1 VNSPL
6 SGRRAWVLR
15 YWLSTLCITFA
26 AVASFAADS
35 TATGEYSFDT
45 TGLSAKPFDASAS
58 IEFYPFFI
66 FYNKTSPLYPL
77 KFKANNRSISDI
89 YNLKTQVYLQYQRKP
104 FLGFVSGALYGAY
117 LRQDDSL
124 SYDGKLLE
132 GYLKYTPDASLSFL
146 LGKRLFQWGKGYS
159 FNPVSFAG
167 RMKDLN
173 DIDAALEGYWNISFE
188 YVKSL
193 DLPIS
198 SVALS
203 AAILP
208 VYDLINKDYLP
219 DKSVAGLAQLSALA
233 GNTDIDIYF
242 FADNRRDVKTG
253 LDFSRNLGPDWEIHG
268 EWAFIKNSS
277 FTVFSDESTMV
288 TKSRQANNLVAGT
301 RYLAPFNTTFILEY
315 LHVGSGYTKKDMNEY
330 WKTVNYANTSSDPQR
345 IQSVL
350 QVNSKYFN
358 SQFIT
363 TDYLFFKAS
372 HPDPFNFV
380 YFTPS
385 IYTMVNIV
393 DRSIMAAFE
402 MTYSRSKHLL
412 LTGRYITFIGNINSE
427 YGSKLAQDRI
437 ELRAKWSF

>member
-6 SGRRAWVLR
+6 ASYCSRVLR
-15 YWLSTLCITFA
+15 YWFLTFCVIITIA
-26 AVASFAADS
+26 ASLAADS
-35 TATGEYSFDT
+35 TTTSDYSFDT
-45 TGLSAKPFDASAS
+45 TGLSAKPFDESAS
-58 IEFYPFFI
+58 IEFYPSLI
-66 FYNKTSPLYPL
+66 FYNKASPLYSL
-77 KFKANNRSISDI
+77 KFGTGNKSTSDI
-89 YNLKTQVYLQYQRKP
+89 YNLKTQAYLQYQRKP
-104 FLGFVSGALYGAY
+104 ILGFVSGALYCAY

-124 SYDGKLLE
+124 SYDGKLFE

-208 VYDLINKDYLP
+208 VYNLINKDYLP
-219 DKSVAGLAQLSALA
+219 DKSVAGLAQLYMLA
-233 GNTDIDIYF
+233 ANTDIDIYF
-242 FADNRRDVKTG
+242 FTDNRRNVKTG
-253 LDFSRNLGPDWEIHG
+253 LDFSRNLIPDWEVHG
-268 EWAFIKNSS
+268 EWTFIKNSKS
-277 FTVFSDESTMV
+277 TVFSDESTMV
-288 TKSRQANNLVAGT
+288 TQSHPANNLVAGT
-301 RYLAPFNTTFILEY
+301 RYLTPFNTTFIFEY
-315 LHVGSGYTKKDMNEY
+315 LHVGSGYTRDEMDEY
-330 WKTVNYANTSSDPQR
+330 WNAVNYAATSSNPR
-345 IQSVL
+345 IVQSVL
-350 QVNSKYFN
+350 QANSKYFS

-385 IYTMVNIV
+385 IYTIANIL
-393 DRSIMAAFE
+393 DHSMMAGLE
-402 MTYSRSKHLL
+402 MTYSRSRNLL
-412 LTGRYITFIGNINSE
+412 FIGRIITFLGRNESE
-427 YGSKLAQDRI
+427 YGSKPAQHRI